1 MAPTEVMLVPGA
13 RLSRAM
19 AIARSVAYADEMEA
33 QLHAQ
38 REQDVVQAQQLAHGL
53 LNARRAME
61 NYRMALADIVRI
73 LQNAGPMSDAERV
86 IKKTLI
92 EQRKTMMHEALA
104 SVVTGGV
111 NYQATIAADIQRAT
125 EGMDIDAYLV

>member
-1 MAPTEVMLVPGA
+1 
-13 RLSRAM
+13 M

-38 REQDVVQAQQLAHGL
+38 REQDVVQAKQLAHGL
-53 LNARRAME
+53 LNARRAMD
-61 NYRMALADIVRI
+61 NYRMALTDIVRI
-73 LQNAGPMSDAERV
+73 LQNAVPMSDAERV

-111 NYQATIAADIQRAT
+111 NYQAIIAADIQRAT
-125 EGMDIDAYLV
+125 EGMGIDAYLV